1 MNTQITDYAFK
12 LMEAIDRKESKIAL
26 MTTAILAQ
34 RAVYCYDE
42 SYHTLL
48 NSVRSKSREH
58 DQLALTLMRSEL
70 SKLLNKDK
78 VTVDIVLN
86 D

>member
-1 MNTQITDYAFK
+1 MNTQITDYPLK

-26 MTTAILAQ
+26 IANAIIAQ
-34 RAVYCYDE
+34 QEVHCHDE
-42 SYHTLL
+42 SYYTLL
-48 NSVRSKSREH
+48 KSLMNKSQKH